1 MLTVEEPTQDWRGP
15 HCHRGTAAQERQA
28 QVRFVH
34 GSPGHG
40 VPGPWAL
47 AGHRIG
53 LHALEKLERKRGQVW
68 GVRFVHR
75 CPQEVRY
82 TCMVDGLQAD
92 LTNAPEGGYAGAIT
106 AALFLEHF
114 ATPAKGKPVPWAHV
128 DLMAWNLKT
137 RPGRPMGGEAMGL
150 RAMAAMILARFQSG
164 PVKPAAAKPRR
175 PRRAVAAA
183 RPAKPA
189 RKAR

>member
-1 MLTVEEPTQDWRGP
+1 VSRVTRVAAGLLCAALLGCSAPAEPAAKTAPREESPS
-15 HCHRGTAAQERQA
+15 QERQA

-82 TCMVDGLQAD
+82 TCMVDGLQAATGASLGKLNLSLEAASAEELETVVVD
-92 LTNAPEGGYAGAIT
+92 AERGLTLRYRLTPSFRERFYEVDYAD
-106 AALFLEHF
+106 F
-114 ATPAKGKPVPWAHV
+114 P
-128 DLMAWNLKT
+128 
-137 RPGRPMGGEAMGL
+137 
-150 RAMAAMILARFQSG
+150 Q
-164 PVKPAAAKPRR
+164 
-175 PRRAVAAA
+175 AA
-183 RPAKPA
+183 RQLDALPDEEVFEVREEQAPTSRPTA
-189 RKAR
+189 R